1 MLTEGLNQRHF
12 PGLKFS
18 LQKLKRN
25 WCNIVVLIQSK
36 LVLELPPLV
45 NSGSNHMLLVLNV
58 SLMLSFMLT
67 LFFPFIFC
75 WLNKLTVAFMMN
87 VLCHGIC
94 IVHVVFRYALG

>member
-45 NSGSNHMLLVLNV
+45 GKETRHFGVLCSCVAWGSKFR
-58 SLMLSFMLT
+58 SLID
-67 LFFPFIFC
+67 LFLAMIPFI
-75 WLNKLTVAFMMN
+75 
-87 VLCHGIC
+87 
-94 IVHVVFRYALG
+94 